1 MSAHFSSGA
10 GMPTAVHGDRGA
22 AAADP
27 NQPPGLHGAGAE
39 GASRPCPCCP
49 DAAHICG
56 VYPTRHW
63 WVAQTKMCGQA
74 CREGSDLG
82 ERWGWGGCSLPLAP
96 SLRSLDEP
104 TQALG
109 MFLGGGGLGLTSHM
123 PFCDLLAHRT
133 RGLRGAGAGGHRGL
147 TACSMGDPN
156 GHRGAQGGAPE
167 PGVCDPPGSD
177 AGSWSA
183 GEHSVHSPGLAGPPG
198 LQWAELSPQPHPTAL

>member
-1 MSAHFSSGA
+1 MSACFSSGT
-10 GMPTAVHGDRGA
+10 GVPTAVQGDRGA

-39 GASRPCPCCP
+39 GARRPCPCCP

-56 VYPTRHW
+56 VYPTWHW
-63 WVAQTKMCGQA
+63 WVAQTKMGGQD

-82 ERWGWGGCSLPLAP
+82 ERWVEGGGVFSLPLAP

-109 MFLGGGGLGLTSHM
+109 MFLRGGGLGLTSCM
-123 PFCDLLAHRT
+123 PFCDLLAHRE

-156 GHRGAQGGAPE
+156 GHRGAQGGASE

-183 GEHSVHSPGLAGPPG
+183 GEHSVQRLRAWLGSWGSSG
-198 LQWAELSPQPHPTAL
+198 QS